1 MTDVA
6 VVPPRAPFRRLKL
19 EELKALAASAQT
31 LITKI
36 RDGAIEPNR
45 VKTLRGIPA
54 SEVCR
59 YLGDITIDTLYRRLK
74 KDSDLPQGTQ
84 VTQRR
89 REFTLAEIHS
99 LQRAFNLQP
108 KRPPGQPPL
117 TLSVCNFK
125 GGVAKTTQT
134 AHLAQYL
141 CLMGYRV
148 LVIDLDAQASLTQMF
163 GILPHS
169 EVPARQTAR
178 PYFEGP
184 GSAEEPNEDWTGTL
198 ATAIQKTH
206 WPQLDLVASNL
217 GLYGAEF
224 SLAARI
230 RNSAVTGES
239 FYYYSVLK
247 SGIDTVK
254 DDYDI
259 VLLDTAPSL
268 SFVNSNA
275 LFAADAL
282 LITLPPAPVDVQ
294 SASLFYELIATVIET
309 FDEYE
314 DFGKAFEFAAILL
327 TKFKPNDQ
335 NHQLVAGWIRTYLK
349 DICTNPMV
357 QTVVLEK
364 LGVKLLSLYE
374 ADPTAE
380 SSRYEGGRRAFE
392 RAVESMNDVNREIE
406 EAIQTVWA
414 RKSMT
419 TSEVERFGEIPE
431 AAVAHG

>member
-1 MTDVA
+1 MNEVA
-6 VVPPRAPFRRLKL
+6 VVPPRAPFRRLML
-19 EELKALAASAQT
+19 AELKSLANSAKT

-45 VKTLRGIPA
+45 SKTLRGIPA
-54 SEVCR
+54 NEVCR

-74 KDSDLPQGTQ
+74 KDPELPQGTQ

-89 REFTLAEIHS
+89 REFTVDEIHA
-99 LQRAFNLQP
+99 LQRAFALTP
-108 KRPPGQPPL
+108 KRPKGQPPI
-117 TLSVCNFK
+117 TVSVCNFK

-169 EVPARQTAR
+169 EVLSNQTSR
-178 PYFEGP
+178 PFFEGP
-184 GSAEEPNEDWTGTL
+184 GNAENPNEDWTGTL
-198 ATAIQKTH
+198 ATAVRKTH
-206 WPQLDLVASNL
+206 WPQLDLIPSNL

-224 SLAARI
+224 AIAARI
-230 RNSAVTGES
+230 RDSVLTKEA

-247 SGIDTVK
+247 AGIDTVK
-254 DDYDI
+254 DNYDI
-259 VLLDTAPSL
+259 ILLDTAPSL

-294 SASLFYELIATVIET
+294 SASLFYELIANVIET
-309 FDEYE
+309 FDSYE
-314 DFGKAFEFAAILL
+314 DYGKAFEFGAVLL

-349 DICTNPMV
+349 DICTNSMV

-380 SSRYEGGRRAFE
+380 SSRYEGDRRAFE

-406 EAIQTVWA
+406 EAIQTVWT
-414 RKSMT
+414 RKTMT
-419 TSEVERFGEIPE
+419 PDQPGSPESTPEVLT
-431 AAVAHG
+431 HG